1 MNQRDIVYVI
11 FKLGM
16 VLDFQEKVGMV
27 FVVDESKFKTRA
39 QMLRFWSV
47 KLLEFGFCDQ
57 KF

>member
-47 KLLEFGFCDQ
+47 TLLEFGFCD
-57 KF
+57 